1 MKRIIIFGASSGIGE
16 LLAKKYAVQGN
27 KICACARRMDRLQQL
42 KSLYPNEIEVY
53 DVDVASAWEEEGAK
67 VSDTV
72 LSKFNKMVSDMGG
85 VDLVI
90 YCSGVGKQNKML
102 NMDNE
107 CSTINVNVKGF
118 TAVVNATVEYAK
130 SVSHNVQ
137 FATIASV
144 ASVRGI
150 SISASYSATK
160 MYQVR
165 YMESMRQLATIEKWN
180 MNFTS
185 ILPGFI
191 ATDFIK
197 DRKYPMTMPLEYATS
212 CIKRAIDK
220 KKNYKIID
228 WKWSIVV
235 GIWKIIPN
243 WLWYR
248 LPIK

>member
-16 LLAKKYAVQGN
+16 ALAKKYAGEGN
-27 KICACARRMDRLQQL
+27 KVFACARRMDKLEQL
-42 KSLYPNEIEVY
+42 RNMFPDNILTGSVDTSLP
-53 DVDVASAWEEEGAK
+53 WEEEGTQYGES
-67 VSDTV
+67 VRGE
-72 LSKFNKMVSDMGG
+72 FNLMVEKLGG

-90 YCSGVGKQNKML
+90 YCSGVGKQNRNL
-102 NMDNE
+102 DREIE

-118 TAVVNATVEYAK
+118 TAVVASVVEYARK
-130 SVSHNVQ
+130 CSHNVQ

-165 YMESMRQLATIEKWN
+165 YMESMRQLAAIEKLN

-197 DRKYPMTMPLEYATS
+197 DRSYPLTMPLEHAVKR
-212 CIKRAIDK
+212 IKKAIDK
-220 KKNYKIID
+220 KKNYKIVD
-228 WKWSIVV
+228 WKWNIVV
-235 GIWKIIPN
+235 GLWKLIPN

-248 LPIK
+248 LPIQ

>member
-16 LLAKKYAVQGN
+16 LLAKKYAQQGN
-27 KICACARRMDRLQQL
+27 RVCACARRMERLQQL

-53 DVDVASAWEEEGAK
+53 DVDVASAWQQEGA
-67 VSDTV
+67 SAQDTV
-72 LSKFNKMVSDMGG
+72 GYKFSKMVKVMGG

-102 NMDNE
+102 DMGIE

-130 SVSHNVQ
+130 SVTHNVQ

-165 YMESMRQLATIEKWN
+165 YMESMRQLAAIEKWN
-180 MNFTS
+180 MTFTS

-197 DRKYPMTMPLEYATS
+197 DRKYPMTMPLEHAVK
-212 CIKRAIDK
+212 CIKKAIDK

-228 WKWSIVV
+228 WKWSILV
-235 GIWKIIPN
+235 GLWKIIPN
-243 WLWYR
+243 SLWYR
-248 LPIK
+248 LPIE